1 MAKGQ
6 RISPLIVQEALAS
19 GDDRFLDLLHQL
31 GDPKAIISLIDRW
44 QKDFRPWARELA
56 LKYLDGP
63 VNARDHRLVIKRL
76 FRSAEA
82 SGDHERMGAFMA
94 LFDRL
99 ARRRPRQ
106 SWTRTTLRAERT
118 ASEFSVHTV
127 YYLQRRAWRYFRRL
141 GFQKPGEYPTAVARG
156 LARYRDE
163 DLPDGLAV
171 LDSWG
176 LIHACFGEGDAV
188 HFNTAHANLSRPA
201 ALDELVEPY

>member
-6 RISPLIVQEALAS
+6 RTSPLVVQEALAS

-44 QKDFRPWARELA
+44 QKDFRRWARELV

-63 VNARDHRLVIKRL
+63 INAPDHRLIIKRL
-76 FRSAEA
+76 FKSAEA

-99 ARRRPRQ
+99 ARRRPRTRSHYDWRTRQ
-106 SWTRTTLRAERT
+106 SWTETTLRAERT
-118 ASEFSVHTV
+118 ASQFSAHTI

-141 GFQKPGEYPTAVARG
+141 GFKKPAEYPGAVAKG

-163 DLPDGLAV
+163 DLADGLAV
-171 LDSWG
+171 LDSW
-176 LIHACFGEGDAV
+176 
-188 HFNTAHANLSRPA
+188 
-201 ALDELVEPY
+201 